1 MDNEQEMAPDNT
13 FVFSERW
20 TQAEAI
26 RLQEKIAKYSA
37 RMGIDIDFILCGL
50 ETPDRIHLLM
60 MFFILGLEFKGMV
73 AKPLNDFQIM
83 EKGARK
89 LIRALHYRSHA
100 AKWDNDNNEY
110 IGASHY
116 VCIDPGLVH
125 LQGKV
130 KLDDNLVALW
140 NYYLMHV
147 SYTLCDGTGTYVP
160 YCTCITDT
168 DGEPTKYHWVSVR
181 LDKSGRRLRSA
192 IKKLFDRGYIMA

>member
-1 MDNEQEMAPDNT
+1 MNNEQEMAPDNT
-13 FVFSERW
+13 FVYNERW
-20 TQAEAI
+20 SEADTV
-26 RLQEKIAKYSA
+26 RLVDKLAKYSA
-37 RMGIDIDFILCGL
+37 RMGIDINFILIGL
-50 ETPDRIHLLM
+50 TTPDRIHLLM
-60 MFFILGLEFKGMV
+60 MFFMLGLEFKGMV

-110 IGASHY
+110 IGASYY
-116 VCIDPGLVH
+116 VCMDPGLVH

-130 KLDDNLVALW
+130 RIDSNLVNLW
-140 NYYLMHV
+140 NYYLMRI

-160 YCTCITDT
+160 YCTFIADK

-181 LDKSGRRLRSA
+181 LDKSGRHLRTV